1 METDI
6 EPYEETINYYNCRTP
21 VNSWTSSPATVAET
35 PTFQSTTYG
44 PIFSEGIVLP
54 APAPQP
60 DPAKTKL
67 TGKSAAVG
75 AECVRAGGRKC
86 ATILAP

>member
-21 VNSWTSSPATVAET
+21 VNSRISSPATVAET
-35 PTFQSTTYG
+35 PTFQTMTYG
-44 PIFSEGIVLP
+44 PTFSEGIVLC

-60 DPAKTKL
+60 DPAKTEL
-67 TGKSAAVG
+67 TGKSAALG
-75 AECVRAGGRKC
+75 AECV
-86 ATILAP
+86 